1 VCAGALLLWEA
12 LSRVDVIPAIFFPPP
27 SMIAGALAASIG
39 SGEAALHLRA
49 TLGRVLPGLVIGGV
63 PGLLAGLAMGWS
75 RRLRTIS
82 DPFVAA
88 LHPIPKLAL
97 LPLFMVL
104 FGIGEGSKVMV
115 IAAAVFFPVLINA
128 MAGVRQ
134 IQPAHIEIAVNY
146 GSGRLN
152 VLRHVILPAAL
163 PLVLAGIRQATN
175 VALLVAIAVEMTAP
189 DTGLGALVWVS
200 WQVLRVERLYATLV
214 IIALLGVALNG
225 GLEWIGRRFAAWMPD
240 REATI

>member
-1 VCAGALLLWEA
+1 
-12 LSRVDVIPAIFFPPP
+12 
-27 SMIAGALAASIG
+27 
-39 SGEAALHLRA
+39 
-49 TLGRVLPGLVIGGV
+49 
-63 PGLLAGLAMGWS
+63 
-75 RRLRTIS
+75 
-82 DPFVAA
+82 
-88 LHPIPKLAL
+88 
-97 LPLFMVL
+97 MVL

-225 GLEWIGRRFAAWMPD
+225 GLEWIGRRYAAWMPD